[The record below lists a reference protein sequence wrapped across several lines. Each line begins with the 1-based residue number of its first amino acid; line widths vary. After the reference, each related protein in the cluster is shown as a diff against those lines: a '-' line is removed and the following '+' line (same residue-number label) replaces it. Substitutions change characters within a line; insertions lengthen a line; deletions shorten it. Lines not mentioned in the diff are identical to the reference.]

1 MHTFLRRSL
10 ASGLVLVLMAAPA
23 AWAAVEV
30 NRADQASLESVKGI
44 GPALSGKLL
53 AERQKAPFRDWGDL
67 IGRVGGVGP
76 GSAQRLSDAGLT
88 VEGQAFAAPA
98 AGPSAARATA
108 KPPAKPAAQAPAATP
123 ARPAAS
129 R

>member
-1 MHTFLRRSL
+1 MNTPLRRL
-10 ASGLVLVLMAAPA
+10 IACGLLLGCAAGA
-23 AWAAVEV
+23 AWSAVDV

-53 AERQKAPFRDWGDL
+53 AERQKAPFRDWSDL

-88 VEGQAFAAPA
+88 VEGKPYAPGGSAAPA
-98 AGPSAARATA
+98 APR
-108 KPPAKPAAQAPAATP
+108 PAP

>member
-10 ASGLVLVLMAAPA
+10 AGLLVLTAGTV
-23 AWAAVEV
+23 WAAVEV

-88 VEGQAFAAPA
+88 VEGKPFAAPA
-98 AGPSAARATA
+98 AGPNPAPTRAVPKASA
-108 KPPAKPAAQAPAATP
+108 PNP